1 MPEPTADPVDRRA
14 ESDKVCELDTI
25 SFIECTLEA
34 TVVPKLKLE
43 KESDQVC
50 DPILVSMPELLLI
63 EYEGM
68 EWSPAH
74 IPQA

>member
-1 MPEPTADPVDRRA
+1 M
-14 ESDKVCELDTI
+14 CELDTI

-50 DPILVSMPELLLI
+50 DPIPVSMQWI
-63 EYEGM
+63 
-68 EWSPAH
+68 PAH
-74 IPQA
+74 IPEAKGEHDEFDTYCSF